1 MQAIQTTKLC
11 RDILAKDFNSFQ
23 TRKRSDLHI
32 VDDVATVIVRRDN
45 EDGSDQ
51 VELGLFLPTPQFQKL
66 LH

>member
-23 TRKRSDLHI
+23 IRKRSDLHI

-51 VELGLFLPTPQFQKL
+51 VEPGLFLPTPQFQKL
-66 LH
+66 PH